1 MAERAGAFIFRNF
14 VYSVIPSASHDSKN
28 AFEKDQ
34 PLPGLEVETPGA
46 SAQNPISIA
55 DLTSTIREL
64 LETGI
69 GEVWVAGEISNFRA
83 PGSGHLYFT
92 LKDATATL
100 AAVMFQREARRAG
113 FALTDGQAVLARGT
127 ITVYEARGQY
137 QIQVVEIRSRGQGSL
152 QQRFEELK
160 RKLAAE
166 GLFALERKRA
176 LPVFPQT
183 IGVVTSLQGA
193 VLQDM
198 LNILKRR
205 APGLVI
211 RVRGVRVQGLGA
223 AQEIAEAV
231 GAFSADGGIDLLVVA
246 RGGGSLEDLWAF
258 NEEPVARAL
267 AASRVPTISAVG
279 HETDF
284 TIADFVA
291 DLRAPTP
298 SAAAELLTR
307 DWGRLARDGGQ
318 AARAAGSHRA
328 ADAGRAPAASC
339 AAASSYALREPRR
352 VVRQW
357 AQRLDDLRETL
368 RDAAKLALQ
377 RRGHTLSLLKAR
389 MAAHSPA
396 REVARRSEHLAHLA
410 ARLRALGPQGT
421 LDRGYA
427 LVLDEQGRP
436 VTQAAKTAAG
446 QALNVVLSKGALG
459 VQVTGVRPDAT
470 LADALRPAEPK
481 AAPVKKVRKKQT
493 PS

>member
-1 MAERAGAFIFRNF
+1 MKRADDK
-14 VYSVIPSASHDSKN
+14 S
-28 AFEKDQ
+28 ELQ
-34 PLPGLEVETPGA
+34 LGLEVELPGV
-46 SAQNPISIA
+46 SAQNPISVT
-55 DLTSTIREL
+55 DLTSTIRDL

-69 GEVWVAGEISNFRA
+69 GEVWVAGEVSNFRA

-100 AAVMFQREARRAG
+100 AAVMFQREARRVG
-113 FALTDGQAVLARGT
+113 FALADGQAVLARGT

-137 QIQVVEIRSRGQGSL
+137 QIQVVEIRARGQGSL
-152 QQRFEELK
+152 LQRFEELK
-160 RKLAAE
+160 RKLQAE
-166 GLFALERKRA
+166 GLFESERKRK
-176 LPVFPQT
+176 LPVFPEV

-198 LNILKRR
+198 LNVLKRR
-205 APGLVI
+205 APGIRI

-223 AQEIAEAV
+223 AEEIAQAIAE
-231 GAFSADGGIDLLVVA
+231 FSAAGDVDLLVVA

-267 AASRVPTISAVG
+267 AACAVPTISAVG

-307 DWGRLARDGGQ
+307 DWAEWRETLGKLSSRLTRTTRQVLGEQQRNLARL
-318 AARAAGSHRA
+318 
-328 ADAGRAPAASC
+328 
-339 AAASSYALREPRR
+339 ASSYALREPRR

-368 RDAAKLALQ
+368 RDAAKLNLQ
-377 RRGHTLSLLKAR
+377 RRGHALSLLKAR
-389 MAAHSPA
+389 LAAHHPA
-396 REVARRSEHLAHLA
+396 REIESRRNHVTHLA

-427 LVLDEQGRP
+427 LVLDPQGKP
-436 VTQAAKTAAG
+436 LTQAKKAKPGDAWKI
-446 QALNVVLSKGALG
+446 VLSKGMVGA
-459 VQVTGVRPDAT
+459 QVTETQPEKT
-470 LADALRPAEPK
+470 LVEALEQTAAGYPK
-481 AAPVKKVRKKQT
+481 KTRKKR
-493 PS
+493 